1 MQFDLALQPAS
12 HTTDVAHSGP
22 RLRADLE
29 WSYHS
34 DQARWIA
41 QDPLIPQFYS
51 FNELERS
58 ATLKMNGRLTASRIA
73 EELSQTYPAL
83 GIDATWVGELI
94 ARLRANHLLQ
104 LRTQTDLHQ
113 AVRAHRRRQ
122 MPSWFAQLLSPL
134 AIRVPLFNPTRLLH
148 VLSPLAWLLFQPLL
162 LCAWLIAGCVLGF
175 FVLSEVLTTGL
186 AASID
191 WHWLRGDSWWL
202 LLVSYLVA
210 KSLHELG
217 HGLACVRYG
226 AKCRELGVLFL
237 CLAPCLYCDTSDSW
251 KLPSKW
257 QRATIAGAGIMVEWM
272 LATLAA
278 AVWLSTQPGTLHSV
292 AASLMIVCSVGT
304 LLINS
309 NPLLK
314 YDGYYLLSDL
324 WGVPNLSEQSSDA
337 VRALSVSALSGQPL
351 AVWHLDA
358 PVALLASYWLM
369 ATAYRTFILGAI
381 LWIGWSVLV
390 PLGLG
395 LVAAMLTGSLLLGW
409 SLGCLRGTMK
419 IIRETRSA
427 GTMRIGRWIAF
438 VAAIVVIIIF
448 VMSVP
453 LPQAMRARAVTDFE
467 DKQPLF
473 ASQTA
478 ELVYAAP
485 VDRFLKAGEL
495 LLQFDAPASDYEL
508 LELRGQIA
516 IVERT
521 LEQLHLRSAL
531 DPTTA
536 YLIPTKNEE
545 LQQLQARQR
554 VLLRELQ
561 SLTHPAPQ
569 DGYLLTA
576 SHVVA
581 RPLAAFED
589 DRWQA
594 NPLDPKLIGCTCERG
609 ALIGWF
615 SPKQRLI
622 LTAIVPEDDV
632 KRLRVGQTA
641 NVGWDADIKHVRTGI
656 VSRIAPEA
664 INQLPRELIGDRALL
679 SERNANGD
687 FLPAKPHYEVT
698 IDVSGDSANAGQ
710 PVPQEIAG
718 REVLHQQPTQRP
730 PALRGSLAT
739 VQFELPQQTVWQ
751 RVVELVRKN
760 LKPF

>member
-1 MQFDLALQPAS
+1 MQFDLALQPAT
-12 HTTDVAHSGP
+12 HRTDVAHSGP

-34 DQARWIA
+34 HQARWIV
-41 QDPLIPQFYS
+41 QDPLNSQFYS
-51 FNELERS
+51 FSELERS
-58 ATLKMNGRLTASRIA
+58 ATLMMNGRLTAVQIV
-73 EELSQTYPAL
+73 EQLCQTYPTL
-83 GIDATWVGELI
+83 GIDTIWVAELI

-104 LRTQTDLHQ
+104 LRTQADVHH
-113 AVRAHRRRQ
+113 AVRAQRCGR

-134 AIRVPLFNPTRLLH
+134 AIRVPLFDPTRLLH
-148 VLSPLAWLLFQPLL
+148 ALSPLAWLLFQPLL

-202 LLVSYLVA
+202 LLISYLVA

-278 AVWLSTQPGTLHSV
+278 GVWLWTQPGTLHAV

-304 LLINS
+304 LLVNS

-351 AVWHLDA
+351 ARGHLDA
-358 PVALLASYWLM
+358 PVVLLAGYWLM

-395 LVAAMLTGSLLLGW
+395 LVAVMLTGSLLLGW
-409 SLGCLRGTMK
+409 SLGCVRGTMR
-419 IIRETRSA
+419 IGREARLA
-427 GTMRIGRWIAF
+427 GTIRIGRWIAF
-438 VAAIVVIIIF
+438 VAVIVAIIIF

-453 LPQAMRARAVTDFE
+453 LSQAMRARAVTDFE

-478 ELVYAAP
+478 ELVYAAA
-485 VDRFLKAGEL
+485 VDRFLTTGEL
-495 LLQFDAPASDYEL
+495 LLQFDAPASEFEL

-516 IVERT
+516 IVEQT
-521 LEQLHLRSAL
+521 LEQLYLRSAL

-536 YLIPTKNEE
+536 FLIPTKREE

-554 VLLRELQ
+554 VLQRELQ
-561 SLTHPAPQ
+561 SLTHSAPQ
-569 DGYLLTA
+569 DGYLLAA
-576 SHVVA
+576 SHVVT

-589 DRWQA
+589 DRRPA
-594 NPLDPKLIGCTCERG
+594 NPLDPKLIGSTCDRG
-609 ALIGWF
+609 TLIGWF
-615 SPKQRLI
+615 SPKRRLI

-641 NVGWDADIKHVRTGI
+641 TIGWDAGIKHLRRGSVL
-656 VSRIAPEA
+656 RIAPDTTDR
-664 INQLPRELIGDRALL
+664 LPRELVGDGTLL
-679 SERNANGD
+679 SERNSDGD

-698 IDVSGDSANAGQ
+698 IAVDGEAASGSQSLPKKATAGELIDKQ
-710 PVPQEIAG
+710 S
-718 REVLHQQPTQRP
+718 RHRP
-730 PALRGSLAT
+730 LPLRGSLAT
-739 VQFELPQQTVWQ
+739 VQFELPQQTIWQ
-751 RVVELVRKN
+751 RAVELVRKN
-760 LKPF
+760 LKPL